1 MKPTFTSIVATLILT
16 VASLVSPISM
26 QAQDELEIQGYA
38 NVNIT
43 VKAAP
48 EAGGRVFPFNQE
60 ATVKV
65 WRTEWNFKQPVAVGS
80 MFGSSFTLLFLYANP
95 ATADGYIFGG
105 WFFDDGDGVFDAE
118 KDELLSEEAEYMMMA
133 SLSDD
138 ATIYSTQAEAKNGT
152 FPAQPTDLIFA
163 YFTRGARVSMSV
175 NQDDD
180 MEIHAACGSV
190 WISKPVNEPGD
201 QVTVRA
207 IANDG
212 FQFEYWQD
220 ASSMGNV
227 VSREN
232 PYTFTVQ
239 GGEHLYAYFT
249 ATDAPYFDLPEEGG
263 FAVADIGQP
272 WVLTDESMKAGA
284 HVLVM
289 ESEDLTRSAD
299 GKIYLDMAK
308 EDAHIDVAQ
317 TRGRPSLIY
326 GKGRVRFAYK
336 LGYGIARKSDPLVKW
351 SGDKGVSVTG
361 DVVYVYVF
369 VPWLGAFVQFGTTD
383 DFSPVYSETVAVPA
397 KMVYFAMSAFDL
409 TDDEGNIPLVIGLSP
424 ETYDRGLS
432 GRDAALD
439 IIINGE
445 PKKKGD
451 VNADGAVDVADIS
464 SIITIM
470 ASGTNDPVADVN
482 ADGSIDVADISSVI
496 TIMAE

>member
-1 MKPTFTSIVATLILT
+1 MKKTLTSVVATLLLT
-16 VASLVSPISM
+16 VVALVSPTSV
-26 QAQDELEIQGYA
+26 QAQDEYELMGYA
-38 NVNIT
+38 NIFIK
-43 VKAAP
+43 VKATP
-48 EAGGRVFPFNQE
+48 ETGGKVFPFYKE
-60 ATVKV
+60 SSIKS
-65 WRTEWNFKQPVAVGS
+65 WRAEWDFKQPVPVGN
-80 MFGSSFTLLFLYANP
+80 MFGSAFTMVYLYANP
-95 ATADGYIFGG
+95 VTAEGYIFGG
-105 WFFDDGDGVFDAE
+105 WYVDDGDGVFNSE
-118 KDELLSEEAEYMMMA
+118 KDELISEDSEYIMMVA
-133 SLSDD
+133 LDD
-138 ATIYSTQAEAKNGT
+138 DTKVYNTQAEAKNGT
-152 FPAQPTDLIFA
+152 FPAAATDLIFA

-175 NQDDD
+175 NQDAD

-220 ASSMGNV
+220 APSMGNV

-249 ATDAPYFDLPEEGG
+249 AIDAPYFDLPEEGG
-263 FAVADIGQP
+263 FAVANLGKP

-308 EDAHIDVAQ
+308 QDAHIDVAQ
-317 TRGRPSLIY
+317 INGLPSIIY

-336 LGYGIARKSDPLVKW
+336 LGYGMARKGYGLVQW
-351 SGDKGVSVTG
+351 SGDKGVSITG

-369 VPWLGAFVQFGTTD
+369 VPALGAFVQFGTTD
-383 DFSPVYSETVAVPA
+383 EFNPSYAEKVFVPA
-397 KMVYFAMSAFDL
+397 KQAYFVMSAFDL

-424 ETYDRGLS
+424 ETYDRGLA

-464 SIITIM
+464 SIITVM